1 MGYSTIYRLFEI
13 FGWLILR
20 CLDGW
25 TLGVDPSL
33 KLTDFESP
41 LQGDN
46 LESGG
51 SRLGRPYTKK
61 WGKYKLPY
69 PKFHR
74 FCYKTVLQISH
85 NHLLFSVSRQNVHRQ
100 NVQRQNV
107 HDKMFTTKCSRQNVH
122 RQNVHSQNGSRGMV
136 RVRVRV
142 RFRVRV
148 KVRVRD

>member
-1 MGYSTIYRLFEI
+1 M
-13 FGWLILR
+13 
-20 CLDGW
+20 
-25 TLGVDPSL
+25 GVDPSL

-41 LQGDN
+41 LQGGN

-100 NVQRQNV
+100 NV
-107 HDKMFTTKCSRQNVH
+107 HDKMFTDKMFTVKMV
-122 RQNVHSQNGSRGMV
+122 NGEWLGLGLG
-136 RVRVRV
+136 V

>member
-1 MGYSTIYRLFEI
+1 M
-13 FGWLILR
+13 
-20 CLDGW
+20 
-25 TLGVDPSL
+25 GVDPSL

-85 NHLLFSVSRQNVHRQ
+85 IKSSVIFGVATKCSQTKCSTTKCS
-100 NVQRQNV
+100 RQNV
-107 HDKMFTTKCSRQNVH
+107 HDKMFTDKMFTVKMVH
-122 RQNVHSQNGSRGMV
+122 GEWLGLGLGLGLRLGLGI
-136 RVRVRV
+136 RVRASEHFVCEHFV
-142 RFRVRV
+142 VEHFVV
-148 KVRVRD
+148 NILS

>member
-1 MGYSTIYRLFEI
+1 MKFKMGYSTIYRLFEI

-41 LQGDN
+41 LQGGN

-85 NHLLFSVSRQNVHRQ
+85 NHLLFSHNIVWFWYTPILMIWNI
-100 NVQRQNV
+100 
-107 HDKMFTTKCSRQNVH
+107 
-122 RQNVHSQNGSRGMV
+122 NGGKNLENISFLKSLNFLAFLHISCYKLIGWTLT
-136 RVRVRV
+136 
-142 RFRVRV
+142 
-148 KVRVRD
+148 